1 MKKFI
6 VLLLFISFCGGTT
19 EETVDQVETTTSTRL
34 GMVET
39 TTTTTVPFY
48 TEDDLPKVVIL
59 NCPKIILDDDFEEL
73 NIEISNVS
81 NVISRIYI
89 TIQGEETN
97 HTYYNEDLLLEENEE
112 FFNSINS
119 NSSSVFTLPIG
130 KFTEGPLRNEDILIF
145 IGTVSLVPDNQED
158 LIEIW
163 GGSDG
168 CFSKYEPYSINQ
180 NTLLPKIK
188 KLSIVDYSIPL
199 IEVVIEQG
207 YAVDESALSDNRIV
221 EIEFK
226 ICDFNKSKTI
236 ENNIKNFYF
245 CDGPDNIENA
255 NSTLTTFSFDF
266 PDEYS
271 YFQAEIVDK
280 YTVKYTLGL
289 FKEIRELNGSYTISS
304 IFTDEDKNLFY
315 QLKEFKIWDIK
326 NYGDPY
332 CDIRL
337 DISFWYQTYRI
348 WKPDGS
354 YCPNLES
361 GQKYIYDIELL
372 EFNDFNE
379 YWNGTYFNGLP
390 SFKMDLDE

>member
-59 NCPKIILDDDFEEL
+59 NCPKEILDDDFEQL
-73 NIEISNVS
+73 DIEISNVS

-89 TIQGEETN
+89 LINGEETN

-119 NSSSVFTLPIG
+119 NSSSVVTLPIG
-130 KFTEGPLRNEDILIF
+130 KFTEGPLRNEDIRIF

-158 LIEIW
+158 LIEI
-163 GGSDG
+163 GGGGDG
-168 CFSKYEPYSINQ
+168 CVSKYVPYQINQ

-188 KLSIVDYSIPL
+188 ELSIVDYSIPL

-207 YAVDESALSDNRIV
+207 YAVDESALSDKRMV

-226 ICDFNKSKTI
+226 ICDLSKSKTI

-245 CDGPDNIENA
+245 CDGSDNIENV

-289 FKEIRELNGSYTISS
+289 FKEIRELNGSDTISS
-304 IFTDEDKNLFY
+304 IFTNEDKNLFY

-337 DISFWYQTYRI
+337 DISFWSRSYRI
-348 WKPDGS
+348 WKPEGS

>member
-1 MKKFI
+1 MKKLI

-48 TEDDLPKVVIL
+48 TEDDLAEVVIL
-59 NCPKIILDDDFEEL
+59 NCPKIILDDDLEQL
-73 NIEISNVS
+73 DIEISNVS
-81 NVISRIYI
+81 NIISRIYI
-89 TIQGEETN
+89 NIYGEETN
-97 HTYYNEDLLLEENEE
+97 HTYYDEDLLLEENEE

-119 NSSSVFTLPIG
+119 NSSSVVTLPIG
-130 KFTEGPLRNEDILIF
+130 KFTEGPLRNEDIRIF
-145 IGTVSLVPDNQED
+145 IGTVSLVPDNKED
-158 LIEIW
+158 LREIW

-245 CDGPDNIENA
+245 CDGPDNIING

-304 IFTDEDKNLFY
+304 IFTNEDKNLFY

-337 DISFWYQTYRI
+337 DISFWSRSYRI

-390 SFKMDLDE
+390 SFKMDFDE